1 MKKKNRMGVFG
12 TEYGNGNENA
22 TATANGNANAN
33 AMADNQNERKNVAAM
48 RTIFFFF
55 YVISSRVAATKKVCI
70 HMDIDKLHLIL
81 CPFPLSGI
89 TERLLSRDFMS

>member
-1 MKKKNRMGVFG
+1 MGVFG

-55 YVISSRVAATKKVCI
+55 LCNFQSSGCHKEGMYPHGHRQAAL
-70 HMDIDKLHLIL
+70 D
-81 CPFPLSGI
+81 PLSFSFVWHYGAL
-89 TERLLSRDFMS
+89 TVA

>member
-1 MKKKNRMGVFG
+1 MGVFG

-48 RTIFFFF
+48 RTIFFF
-55 YVISSRVAATKKVCI
+55 YVISS
-70 HMDIDKLHLIL
+70 
-81 CPFPLSGI
+81 
-89 TERLLSRDFMS
+89 